1 MLNRVMIIGRL
12 GRVLFGWLNLGVN
25 SLESKNVDALIAS
38 LEDEKSKAEQEIY
51 ERLVAV
57 KTTVNNMTKN
67 VKSLKQKVQVLNE
80 RAILALKNGKESLA
94 AEFSLQYENT
104 KAQLDMAEK
113 ALEEATATYDKL
125 ISNQRAVLNSYDSRI
140 EQIKLKAASA
150 AMKEDLAALKDIA
163 NISGKNDFNGML
175 ADVDKILEKKDSK
188 ADASIEVSGTLNDTK
203 DEMNEFIESVSKEDA
218 LARLKA
224 RVAES

>member
-1 MLNRVMIIGRL
+1 MRIIGRL

-67 VKSLKQKVQVLNE
+67 VKSLKQKVQILNE

-125 ISNQRAVLNSYDSRI
+125 ISNQRAVLNSYNSRI

>member
-1 MLNRVMIIGRL
+1 MRIIGRL

-51 ERLVAV
+51 ERLIAV

-67 VKSLKQKVQVLNE
+67 VKSLKQKVQVFNE

-104 KAQLDMAEK
+104 KTQLDMAEK

-125 ISNQRAVLNSYDSRI
+125 ISNQRVILNSYDSRI

>member
-1 MLNRVMIIGRL
+1 MKIIGRL

-67 VKSLKQKVQVLNE
+67 VKSLKQKVQILNE

-104 KAQLDMAEK
+104 KTQLDMAEK
-113 ALEEATATYDKL
+113 ALEEATAIYDKL
-125 ISNQRAVLNSYDSRI
+125 ISNQRVILNSYDSRI

-203 DEMNEFIESVSKEDA
+203 DEMNEFIESISKKDA

>member
-1 MLNRVMIIGRL
+1 MRIIGRL

-51 ERLVAV
+51 ERLIAV

-175 ADVDKILEKKDSK
+175 ADIDKILEKKDSK
-188 ADASIEVSGTLNDTK
+188 ADASIEVNGTLNDTK

>member
-1 MLNRVMIIGRL
+1 MDVWD
-12 GRVLFGWLNLGVN
+12 VFCGWLNLGVN

-125 ISNQRAVLNSYDSRI
+125 ISNQRVVLNSYDSRI

>member
-1 MLNRVMIIGRL
+1 MRIIGRL

-25 SLESKNVDALIAS
+25 SLESKNVDALIVS

-51 ERLVAV
+51 ERLVVV

-125 ISNQRAVLNSYDSRI
+125 ISNQRVVLNSYDSRI

>member
-1 MLNRVMIIGRL
+1 MRIIGRL

-51 ERLVAV
+51 ERLIAV

-163 NISGKNDFNGML
+163 NISGKNNFNGML
-175 ADVDKILEKKDSK
+175 ADIDKILEKKDSK

>member
-1 MLNRVMIIGRL
+1 MRIIGRL

-67 VKSLKQKVQVLNE
+67 VKSLKQKVQILNE

-104 KAQLDMAEK
+104 KTQLDMAEK

-163 NISGKNDFNGML
+163 NISGKNDFNEML

-203 DEMNEFIESVSKEDA
+203 DEMNEFIESISKEDA

>member
-1 MLNRVMIIGRL
+1 MRIIGRL

>member
-1 MLNRVMIIGRL
+1 MRIIGRL

-175 ADVDKILEKKDSK
+175 ADIDKILEKKDSK

-203 DEMNEFIESVSKEDA
+203 DEMNEFIEFVSKEDA

>member
-1 MLNRVMIIGRL
+1 MKIIGRL
-12 GRVLFGWLNLGVN
+12 GRVLFGWLNLGIN

-67 VKSLKQKVQVLNE
+67 VKSLKQKVQILNE

-104 KAQLDMAEK
+104 KTQLDMAEK

-125 ISNQRAVLNSYDSRI
+125 ISNQRVILNSYDSRI

-163 NISGKNDFNGML
+163 NISGKNGFNGML

-203 DEMNEFIESVSKEDA
+203 DEMNEFIESISKEDA

>member
-1 MLNRVMIIGRL
+1 MRIIGRL

-113 ALEEATATYDKL
+113 TLEEATATYDKL
-125 ISNQRAVLNSYDSRI
+125 ISNQRVVLNSYDSRI

>member
-1 MLNRVMIIGRL
+1 MRIIGRL

-125 ISNQRAVLNSYDSRI
+125 ISNQRVVLNSYDSRI

-188 ADASIEVSGTLNDTK
+188 ADASIEVSGTFNDTK

>member
-1 MLNRVMIIGRL
+1 MRIIGRL

-80 RAILALKNGKESLA
+80 RAILALKNGKESLV

-125 ISNQRAVLNSYDSRI
+125 ISNQRVVLNSYDSRI

>member
-1 MLNRVMIIGRL
+1 MRIIGRL

-51 ERLVAV
+51 ERLIAV

-104 KAQLDMAEK
+104 KARLDMAEK

-175 ADVDKILEKKDSK
+175 ADIDKILEKKDSK
-188 ADASIEVSGTLNDTK
+188 ADASIEVSGTLNDAK

>member
-1 MLNRVMIIGRL
+1 MRIIGRL

-51 ERLVAV
+51 ERLIAV

-125 ISNQRAVLNSYDSRI
+125 ISNQRVVLNSYDSRI

-203 DEMNEFIESVSKEDA
+203 DEMNEFIESVSKKDA

>member
-1 MLNRVMIIGRL
+1 MRIIGRL

-125 ISNQRAVLNSYDSRI
+125 ISNQRVVLNSYDSRI

-218 LARLKA
+218 LVRLKA

>member
-1 MLNRVMIIGRL
+1 MRIIGRL

-25 SLESKNVDALIAS
+25 SLESKNVDALITS

-67 VKSLKQKVQVLNE
+67 VKSLKQKVQVFNE

-125 ISNQRAVLNSYDSRI
+125 ISNQRVVLNSYDSRI

>member
-1 MLNRVMIIGRL
+1 MRIIGRL

-80 RAILALKNGKESLA
+80 RAIIALKNGKESLA

-203 DEMNEFIESVSKEDA
+203 DEMNEFIESVYKEDA

>member
-1 MLNRVMIIGRL
+1 MRIIGRL

-57 KTTVNNMTKN
+57 KTTVNNMIKN

>member
-1 MLNRVMIIGRL
+1 MRIIGRL

-188 ADASIEVSGTLNDTK
+188 ADASIEASGTLNDTK

>member
-1 MLNRVMIIGRL
+1 MRIIGRL

-51 ERLVAV
+51 ERLIAV

-163 NISGKNDFNGML
+163 NISGKNNFNGML

>member
-1 MLNRVMIIGRL
+1 MRIIGRL

-94 AEFSLQYENT
+94 AEFSL
-104 KAQLDMAEK
+104 
-113 ALEEATATYDKL
+113 
-125 ISNQRAVLNSYDSRI
+125 
-140 EQIKLKAASA
+140 
-150 AMKEDLAALKDIA
+150 
-163 NISGKNDFNGML
+163 
-175 ADVDKILEKKDSK
+175 
-188 ADASIEVSGTLNDTK
+188 
-203 DEMNEFIESVSKEDA
+203 
-218 LARLKA
+218 
-224 RVAES
+224 

>member
-1 MLNRVMIIGRL
+1 MRIIGRL

-67 VKSLKQKVQVLNE
+67 IKSLKQKVQVLNK

-94 AEFSLQYENT
+94 VEFSLQYENT

-125 ISNQRAVLNSYDSRI
+125 ISNQRVVLNSYDSRI

>member
-1 MLNRVMIIGRL
+1 MRIIGRL

-140 EQIKLKAASA
+140 EQIKLKAAFG

>member
-1 MLNRVMIIGRL
+1 MRIIGRL

-51 ERLVAV
+51 ERLIAV

>member
-1 MLNRVMIIGRL
+1 MRIIGRL

-80 RAILALKNGKESLA
+80 RAILAMKTAEAQGKKLEAEAIRELNAAMGSNYARIKFFES
-94 AEFSLQYENT
+94 F
-104 KAQLDMAEK
+104 KDI
-113 ALEEATATYDKL
+113 KL
-125 ISNQRAVLNSYDSRI
+125 PSMLIMGGANQNDGLFKVLN
-140 EQIKLKAASA
+140 
-150 AMKEDLAALKDIA
+150 IA
-163 NISGKNDFNGML
+163 DFKPAGN
-175 ADVDKILEKKDSK
+175 
-188 ADASIEVSGTLNDTK
+188 
-203 DEMNEFIESVSKEDA
+203 
-218 LARLKA
+218 
-224 RVAES
+224 

>member
-1 MLNRVMIIGRL
+1 MRIIGRL

-80 RAILALKNGKESLA
+80 RAILALKNDKESLA

-218 LARLKA
+218 LTRLKA

>member
-1 MLNRVMIIGRL
+1 MRIIGRL

-150 AMKEDLAALKDIA
+150 AIKEDLAALKDIA

>member
-1 MLNRVMIIGRL
+1 MRIIGRL

-51 ERLVAV
+51 ERLIAV

-80 RAILALKNGKESLA
+80 RAILVLKNGKESLA

-125 ISNQRAVLNSYDSRI
+125 ISNQRVILNSYDSRI

-203 DEMNEFIESVSKEDA
+203 DEMNEFIESISKEDA
-218 LARLKA
+218 LVRLKA

>member
-1 MLNRVMIIGRL
+1 MRIIGRL

-25 SLESKNVDALIAS
+25 SLKSKNVDALIAS

-125 ISNQRAVLNSYDSRI
+125 ISNQRVVLNSYDSRI

>member
-1 MLNRVMIIGRL
+1 MRIIGRL

-38 LEDEKSKAEQEIY
+38 LEDEKSKAKQEIY

-125 ISNQRAVLNSYDSRI
+125 ISNQRVVLNSYDSRI

>member
-1 MLNRVMIIGRL
+1 MRIIGRL

-51 ERLVAV
+51 ERLIAV

-175 ADVDKILEKKDSK
+175 ADIDKILEKKDSK

-224 RVAES
+224 RVTES

>member
-1 MLNRVMIIGRL
+1 MRIIGRL

-51 ERLVAV
+51 ERLIAV

-67 VKSLKQKVQVLNE
+67 VKSLKQKVQVFNE

-104 KAQLDMAEK
+104 KTQLDMAEK

-175 ADVDKILEKKDSK
+175 ADIDKILEKKDSK

>member
-1 MLNRVMIIGRL
+1 MKIIGRL

-67 VKSLKQKVQVLNE
+67 VKSLKQKVQILNE

-94 AEFSLQYENT
+94 VEFSLQYENT
-104 KAQLDMAEK
+104 KTQLDMAEK
-113 ALEEATATYDKL
+113 ALEEATAIYDKL
-125 ISNQRAVLNSYDSRI
+125 ISNQRVILNSYDSRI

-203 DEMNEFIESVSKEDA
+203 DEMNEFIESISKEDA

>member
-1 MLNRVMIIGRL
+1 MRIIGRL

-51 ERLVAV
+51 ERLIAV

-175 ADVDKILEKKDSK
+175 ADIDKILEKKDSK

>member
-1 MLNRVMIIGRL
+1 MRIIGRL

-57 KTTVNNMTKN
+57 KTTVNNMAKN

-125 ISNQRAVLNSYDSRI
+125 ISNQRVVLNSYDSRI

>member
-1 MLNRVMIIGRL
+1 MRIIGRL

-51 ERLVAV
+51 ERLIAV

-104 KAQLDMAEK
+104 KAQLDMTEK

-188 ADASIEVSGTLNDTK
+188 ADASIEVSGTLNNTK
-203 DEMNEFIESVSKEDA
+203 DEMNEFIEFVSKEDA

>member
-1 MLNRVMIIGRL
+1 MRIIGRL

-67 VKSLKQKVQVLNE
+67 VKSLKQKVQILNE

-94 AEFSLQYENT
+94 A
-104 KAQLDMAEK
+104 
-113 ALEEATATYDKL
+113 
-125 ISNQRAVLNSYDSRI
+125 
-140 EQIKLKAASA
+140 
-150 AMKEDLAALKDIA
+150 
-163 NISGKNDFNGML
+163 
-175 ADVDKILEKKDSK
+175 
-188 ADASIEVSGTLNDTK
+188 
-203 DEMNEFIESVSKEDA
+203 
-218 LARLKA
+218 
-224 RVAES
+224 

>member
-1 MLNRVMIIGRL
+1 MRIIGRL

-51 ERLVAV
+51 ERLIAV

-203 DEMNEFIESVSKEDA
+203 DEMNEFIESVSKKDA